1 MFLQIFCSLDFSPL
15 RPAMVRATKKQVS
28 KVKEDESTKKKTER
42 ARQSA
47 MVRAPRKSR
56 DFSSSLDY
64 LLSAILHFRV
74 FFSFAL

>member
-1 MFLQIFCSLDFSPL
+1 
-15 RPAMVRATKKQVS
+15 MVRATKKQVS

-56 DFSSSLDY
+56 DFFSSLDY